1 MEAVRSNPYKRGYLI
16 MYSRL
21 KEMEQHYKQLDAHW
35 KNKIDGVF
43 IQLDDLIED
52 LLLEQEY
59 EGGSSFVRAYRK
71 TQSVK
76 DIRRKARNRIVRI
89 NSRLD
94 GIMHDI
100 NHDAERRKLEIAA
113 DYQRRQRIKNF
124 RGQ

>member
-1 MEAVRSNPYKRGYLI
+1 

-21 KEMEQHYKQLDAHW
+21 KEMEHHYKQLDSHW

-59 EGGSSFVRAYRK
+59 EGGSNFIRAYRK
-71 TQSVK
+71 TNSIK
-76 DIRRKARNRIVRI
+76 DLKRRARNRVVRI

-94 GIMHDI
+94 GIITDI
-100 NHDAERRKLEIAA
+100 NHEAERRKIEVAA
-113 DYQRRQRIKNF
+113 DYNRRQRISNF
-124 RGQ
+124 RGNK